1 MRKILLLYLMIGNM
15 VCAQVGIGTTSPS
28 AGAMLDINSTTSGL
42 LIPRMTQVQRN
53 AIGSPTTGLLIY
65 QTDNTPGFYYYNGSA
80 WTTMGS
86 DNLGNHIATQNVRL
100 SGNWISDDGTNRGL
114 QISNSW
120 LGINTLPN
128 VDLHVHRPTGN
139 NTSVQITNTDTGTG
153 VADGFLLEVASD
165 ERARIINRENTTLSI
180 GTNNTERMIIE
191 GDGDIGIGGSTENT
205 SLVTMNSTSKGLLI
219 PRMTYSNRIN
229 ISSPAT
235 GLMVYQT
242 DAPTPG
248 FYYYNGSSWA
258 LIGDNLGN
266 HTATQNVQLNSQWLS
281 NDGGNEGINITND
294 GNIGINSTPH
304 SSVILD
310 MSGTANNQKGVRF
323 PQMSQVSR
331 DGIATPV
338 QGMLIYQWDNT
349 PGIYL
354 YNGSAWEFL
363 GSDNLGNH
371 TATSNIQ
378 LNSNY
383 LSGDGGNEGIFVD
396 ATGNIGI
403 GTNTPDASSLLT
415 MNATNKGILIPRM
428 TQTQRNAIS
437 SPATGLLIYQTDN
450 TPGFYYY
457 NGSAWTP
464 SAGGDN
470 LGNHTATQN
479 VNLDNNWLSNNGG
492 TAGIRITNAG
502 NIGINTTAPSI
513 HLGVGDDDTGLN
525 GAGAGAF
532 QIVNNGVTTA
542 TITANQK
549 IGLGTTVPNAS
560 AILDISSTTEGIL
573 IPRMTQAQRDAISSP
588 AVGLLIYQGNG
599 TPGFYYFNGS
609 AWGLIGG
616 DNLGNHTASQNI
628 QLSSQWLSND
638 GGNEGINIA
647 NNGNVGI
654 NVSTSTIDLG
664 IADNDT
670 GIDGAGSGAFRFVN
684 NGITTAT
691 VTANQRIGLGT
702 TTPNA
707 SAKLDVSSTTE
718 GVLIPRMTQTQR
730 NAISTPATGLLMYQ
744 TDNTPGFYYY
754 NGTAWTS
761 IGNDNLGN
769 HTATENVQLGSH
781 WLSGDGGNEGI
792 TINTVGDVG
801 IGTTTPG
808 SGAILDI
815 TATDGG
821 ILIPRMTLA
830 QRNAIGSPATGLQI
844 FQTDNTP
851 GFYYYNGTT
860 WTSLGIDNLGNH
872 IATQNI
878 QLGSNW
884 LSNDGDNE
892 GIAVTT
898 NGSVGFGTTS
908 ASENLQIHESSAASN
923 FIGFTDAS
931 TGSNTTTDGTVIGIL
946 NDDFYAWN
954 RENNHIRFGTN
965 NTERLIIQNDGNIG
979 IGTTATTELNI
990 GDNDTGIDWI
1000 SNGNYNLISDNT
1012 TIANVG
1018 SSGLFVRPQL
1028 GTIGLHE
1035 LNIGDTDTG
1044 FDWTSDGN
1052 FRLLNN
1058 NVLTMSF
1065 TGNNRVGI
1073 GNTTPD
1079 ASSILDIA
1087 STSSG
1092 MLTPRMTQTQRDAI
1106 TTPATGL
1113 LVYQTDNTPGFYYYN
1128 GSAWTA
1134 VGNDNLGNHTA
1145 SQNVQLAGNW
1155 LSNDG
1160 GNEGITVTNNGNVGI
1175 GTTATTEV
1183 NIGDNDTGIDWIS
1196 DGNYNLIANNTIITN
1211 VDSSGLLVRPQ
1222 HAGSSTSNYELTIG
1236 DDDTGIDWTSDGNFN
1251 ILNNNIAT
1259 ATFTANQRVG
1269 IGNTT
1274 PDASAI
1280 VDIASTTR
1288 GMLTPRMTQT
1298 QRDAITTPTTGL
1310 LVYQTDNTPGFYHYN
1325 GSSWIPVG
1333 GNTSGWALTGNAGTT
1348 AANFIGTTDSQN
1360 FAIRT
1365 NNTERITVEADGDI
1379 GIGTTTPT
1387 DHLHLHEAT
1396 ATTNFIGF
1404 TDATTGTS
1412 SATDGSVVGILN
1424 DDLFLWNRENQN
1436 VIFGANNVERM
1447 RINNAGNVGIG
1458 TTAPTNAKLQ
1468 IVGSTGNYSASGRW
1482 FYGGAGI
1489 ATFSA
1494 VARPHSILADGYI
1507 ATETGFLAYSDE
1519 RIKKDISTR
1528 STKNDLDL
1536 INQLNVV
1543 DYNYTDYRTYGDR
1556 NNIGFIAQEIKKVM
1570 PDAIKVQEEFI
1581 PNIYTVSYNV
1591 ITDTNKTI
1599 IKLEKKYDV
1608 KIGDKLKLIVPDKGE
1623 QIVDII
1629 QVKGNNITTSPIF
1642 ESPEKVFVYG
1652 KQVDDFLA
1660 VEYDDIFTLSIS
1672 AIQELSKQIEALKK
1686 ENKVLKEE
1694 NVALHQK
1701 IEQIDSLSA
1710 KIAQIQDQ
1718 LSIEHTTLKEE
1729 SKDSQNNK

>member
-28 AGAMLDINSTTSGL
+28 SGAMLDINSTTSGL

-100 SGNWISDDGTNRGL
+100 SGNWLSDDGTNRGL

-428 TQTQRNAIS
+428 TQTQRNAIA

-450 TPGFYYY
+450 TPGFYYW

-464 SAGGDN
+464 SGGGDN

-502 NIGINTTAPSI
+502 NVGINTTAPSI

-560 AILDISSTTEGIL
+560 AKLDISSTTEGIL

-702 TTPNA
+702 TTPNV

-769 HTATENVQLGSH
+769 HTA
-781 WLSGDGGNEGI
+781 
-792 TINTVGDVG
+792 
-801 IGTTTPG
+801 
-808 SGAILDI
+808 A
-815 TATDGG
+815 
-821 ILIPRMTLA
+821 
-830 QRNAIGSPATGLQI
+830 
-844 FQTDNTP
+844 
-851 GFYYYNGTT
+851 
-860 WTSLGIDNLGNH
+860 
-872 IATQNI
+872 
-878 QLGSNW
+878 
-884 LSNDGDNE
+884 
-892 GIAVTT
+892 
-898 NGSVGFGTTS
+898 
-908 ASENLQIHESSAASN
+908 
-923 FIGFTDAS
+923 
-931 TGSNTTTDGTVIGIL
+931 
-946 NDDFYAWN
+946 
-954 RENNHIRFGTN
+954 
-965 NTERLIIQNDGNIG
+965 
-979 IGTTATTELNI
+979 
-990 GDNDTGIDWI
+990 
-1000 SNGNYNLISDNT
+1000 
-1012 TIANVG
+1012 
-1018 SSGLFVRPQL
+1018 
-1028 GTIGLHE
+1028 
-1035 LNIGDTDTG
+1035 
-1044 FDWTSDGN
+1044 
-1052 FRLLNN
+1052 
-1058 NVLTMSF
+1058 
-1065 TGNNRVGI
+1065 
-1073 GNTTPD
+1073 
-1079 ASSILDIA
+1079 
-1087 STSSG
+1087 
-1092 MLTPRMTQTQRDAI
+1092 
-1106 TTPATGL
+1106 
-1113 LVYQTDNTPGFYYYN
+1113 
-1128 GSAWTA
+1128 
-1134 VGNDNLGNHTA
+1134 
-1145 SQNVQLAGNW
+1145 QNVQLAGNW

-1160 GNEGITVTNNGNVGI
+1160 GNEG
-1175 GTTATTEV
+1175 
-1183 NIGDNDTGIDWIS
+1183 
-1196 DGNYNLIANNTIITN
+1196 
-1211 VDSSGLLVRPQ
+1211 
-1222 HAGSSTSNYELTIG
+1222 
-1236 DDDTGIDWTSDGNFN
+1236 
-1251 ILNNNIAT
+1251 
-1259 ATFTANQRVG
+1259 
-1269 IGNTT
+1269 
-1274 PDASAI
+1274 
-1280 VDIASTTR
+1280 
-1288 GMLTPRMTQT
+1288 
-1298 QRDAITTPTTGL
+1298 
-1310 LVYQTDNTPGFYHYN
+1310 
-1325 GSSWIPVG
+1325 
-1333 GNTSGWALTGNAGTT
+1333 
-1348 AANFIGTTDSQN
+1348 
-1360 FAIRT
+1360 
-1365 NNTERITVEADGDI
+1365 
-1379 GIGTTTPT
+1379 
-1387 DHLHLHEAT
+1387 
-1396 ATTNFIGF
+1396 
-1404 TDATTGTS
+1404 
-1412 SATDGSVVGILN
+1412 
-1424 DDLFLWNRENQN
+1424 NR
-1436 VIFGANNVERM
+1436 
-1447 RINNAGNVGIG
+1447 
-1458 TTAPTNAKLQ
+1458 
-1468 IVGSTGNYSASGRW
+1468 
-1482 FYGGAGI
+1482 
-1489 ATFSA
+1489 
-1494 VARPHSILADGYI
+1494 
-1507 ATETGFLAYSDE
+1507 
-1519 RIKKDISTR
+1519 
-1528 STKNDLDL
+1528 
-1536 INQLNVV
+1536 
-1543 DYNYTDYRTYGDR
+1543 
-1556 NNIGFIAQEIKKVM
+1556 
-1570 PDAIKVQEEFI
+1570 
-1581 PNIYTVSYNV
+1581 
-1591 ITDTNKTI
+1591 
-1599 IKLEKKYDV
+1599 
-1608 KIGDKLKLIVPDKGE
+1608 
-1623 QIVDII
+1623 
-1629 QVKGNNITTSPIF
+1629 
-1642 ESPEKVFVYG
+1642 
-1652 KQVDDFLA
+1652 
-1660 VEYDDIFTLSIS
+1660 
-1672 AIQELSKQIEALKK
+1672 
-1686 ENKVLKEE
+1686 
-1694 NVALHQK
+1694 
-1701 IEQIDSLSA
+1701 
-1710 KIAQIQDQ
+1710 
-1718 LSIEHTTLKEE
+1718 
-1729 SKDSQNNK
+1729 